1 MSSASITF
9 VLFGTALSVAV
20 IPGLALVHRGLSS
33 PPRGGRGPSLL
44 WAMTIGVVS
53 LVWLALGAAVVAG
66 DPSSSDFIG
75 APGLAGLDAALLPL
89 GGRLPDLADPF
100 LLGAVRTGVL
110 VVAVTGVI
118 AVVSAARTT
127 GTRAVVSSAVW
138 AALVLLPVSMWVYAV
153 RWDGDGFIGGWL
165 GAGLRSVIGVGALDY
180 GGGAVH
186 IALGASLLALTSV
199 GSRRPRDVMGSGGP
213 SLPGSV
219 ALVGG
224 AFLLWVGSV
233 GSAGAA
239 EGFADEVASLAVMNA
254 LSAPAAAGIAWMVVE
269 HIRDGRSSTA
279 GGVRGVV
286 AGVAVVS
293 AGSGFLTPMLALLL
307 GLVMGILGAI
317 TIRGGRDGRL
327 SERGTALLHLVGG
340 ATGIVAL
347 GFAAQGQG
355 ILYSGSI
362 AQLCVQLVLCV
373 AVGGYAYLVTGLI
386 ARLAGAARS
395 EKRPTDTSQSVQET
409 ALT

>member
-9 VLFGTALSVAV
+9 VLFGTALSLAV
-20 IPGLALVHRGLSS
+20 VPGLVLVHRGLSS
-33 PPRGGRGPSLL
+33 APRGGRGAWVL

-75 APGLAGLDAALLPL
+75 VAGLVGLDTALLPL
-89 GGRLPDLADPF
+89 AGRLPDLADPF

-127 GTRAVVSSAVW
+127 GARTVVSSAVW
-138 AALVLLPVSMWVYAV
+138 AVVVVLPVSMWVYAV
-153 RWDGDGFIGGWL
+153 RWDGDGFVGGWL
-165 GAGLRSVIGVGALDY
+165 GAGLSSLLGVGALDY
-180 GGGAVH
+180 GGGALHV
-186 IALGASLLALTSV
+186 ALGASLLGLASV
-199 GSRRPRDVMGSGGP
+199 GSKRPREVEGGGP

-219 ALVGG
+219 ALIGG
-224 AFLLWVGSV
+224 AFLLWIGSV

-239 EGFADEVASLAVMNA
+239 EGVADEVASLAVMNA
-254 LSAPAAAGIAWMVVE
+254 LCAPAAAGIAWMVVE

-286 AGVAVVS
+286 TGVAVVS

-307 GLVMGILGAI
+307 GLIMGTLGAI
-317 TIRGGRDGRL
+317 TIRGGRDGRQ
-327 SERGTALLHLVGG
+327 SVRGTALLHLVGG

-362 AQLCVQLVLCV
+362 AQLCAQLILCV

-386 ARLAGAARS
+386 ARLSGAARS
-395 EKRPTDTSQSVQET
+395 GKHPTKTSESLQEA

>member
-9 VLFGTALSVAV
+9 VLFGTALSVAM

-33 PPRGGRGPSLL
+33 APHGGRGASVL

-53 LVWLALGAAVVAG
+53 LMWLGLGAAVVSG
-66 DPSSSDFIG
+66 DPSSSHFIG
-75 APGLAGLDAALLPL
+75 APGLAGLDTSLLPL
-89 GGRLPDLADPF
+89 GGRFPDLADPF

-110 VVAVTGVI
+110 VVAATGVL
-118 AVVSAARTT
+118 AVVSSARTT

-138 AALVLLPVSMWVYAV
+138 AVLVLLPVSMWVYAV
-153 RWDGDGFIGGWL
+153 RWDGDGFVGGWV
-165 GAGLRSVIGVGALDY
+165 GAGLRSVFGVGGLDF
-180 GGGAVH
+180 GGGAIH
-186 IALGASLLALTSV
+186 IALGASLLALSPA
-199 GSRRPRDVMGSGGP
+199 GSRRPRDVTSDGP
-213 SLPGSV
+213 SRPSGI
-219 ALVGG
+219 ALFGG

-233 GSAGAA
+233 GSAAAA

-254 LSAPAAAGIAWMVVE
+254 LCAPAAAGIAWMVVE

-286 AGVAVVS
+286 AGVVVVS

-307 GLVMGILGAI
+307 GLAMGISGAI
-317 TIRGGRDGRL
+317 TIGSGRDGRL
-327 SERGTALLHLVGG
+327 AVRGTALLHLVGG

-355 ILYSGSI
+355 LLYSGSI
-362 AQLCVQLVLCV
+362 AQLCAQLVLCV
-373 AVGGYAYLVTGLI
+373 AVGGYAFLVTGVI
-386 ARLAGAARS
+386 ARLVGAARS
-395 EKRPTDTSQSVQET
+395 GKRPTRWSESVQEA